1 MKLKGNVEFL
11 KVDSIFDLP
20 FENET
25 FDVVVSESV
34 FSYIK
39 NKEEVLKELNRVTKK
54 NGCIGIN
61 EDIILEEMPDELYQK
76 FDRIFYPL
84 FKFEIIKLLTL
95 PQWLNIFKRCG
106 INNVEYS
113 VNKLPSFSPLD
124 GFVEVLYFPFVVKTW
139 LKIIYLSTINAELR
153 KRFLLFA
160 DIFDK
165 ELKKEYLRY
174 HGFCIFVGKKT

>member
-61 EDIILEEMPDELYQK
+61 EDVILEEMPDELYQK

-113 VNKLPSFSPLD
+113 VNKLPSFFSLR
-124 GFVEVLYFPFVVKTW
+124 W
-139 LKIIYLSTINAELR
+139 ICRSTVFSI
-153 KRFLLFA
+153 
-160 DIFDK
+160 
-165 ELKKEYLRY
+165 
-174 HGFCIFVGKKT
+174 CS